1 VELEELPPFGVSS
14 WVQNGIWT
22 SISTNSNWFSVLS
35 WFDSSSLTIEVPF
48 LTFLTVLDLDD
59 KILVI
64 NEVEVSSLS
73 VSGNNVEVLVHSQ
86 TVSWV

>member
-1 VELEELPPFGVSS
+1 
-14 WVQNGIWT
+14 
-22 SISTNSNWFSVLS
+22 LS